1 MFHVPSSFLSQTREE
16 KTPAVRRWWTSKCCI
31 SRWLQLFLTPV
42 NRWSHLFDRLSAS
55 HCVSVVV
62 ETPLTSLLGSFCQTK
77 LQTSTSI
84 MLTISQMSRLSRHFA
99 WFPLSMILND
109 SCDLLTFS
117 LTRSC
122 VFSTTGNRL
131 FRSHLKPFKCE
142 HHVPKALS
150 TILFDRLFASS

>member
-117 LTRSC
+117 LTLSC

-150 TILFDRLFASS
+150 TILFDHLFASS

>member
-16 KTPAVRRWWTSKCCI
+16 KTPAVRRWWTSKWCI

-42 NRWSHLFDRLSAS
+42 NRWSHLFNRLSAS
-55 HCVSVVV
+55 HCVCGGRNSTHFTAGFILSNHTPNSNFNHVDNQPNVQIV
-62 ETPLTSLLGSFCQTK
+62 ETLCLIPL
-77 LQTSTSI
+77 
-84 MLTISQMSRLSRHFA
+84 R
-99 WFPLSMILND
+99 MILND

-150 TILFDRLFASS
+150 TILFDHLFASS